1 MPFLYVVGNGTPGT
15 PVKIGITNDLT
26 KRIDGLQTG
35 HPYKLRPILS
45 IELPKD
51 IVRLAETMCHELLE
65 ADRLHGEWFST
76 SPEEAVALVTKVVEL
91 RLWGGS
97 ELRCDATI
105 AVRLAPEKKE
115 AAMKAAEADGRTLS
129 NWVQKAIDDALERE
143 RQKKPN

>member
-105 AVRLAPEKKE
+105 AVRLAPEMKALAEE
-115 AAMKAAEADGRTLS
+115 AAKADDRTLS
-129 NWVQKAIDDALERE
+129 KWVERLIREAVE